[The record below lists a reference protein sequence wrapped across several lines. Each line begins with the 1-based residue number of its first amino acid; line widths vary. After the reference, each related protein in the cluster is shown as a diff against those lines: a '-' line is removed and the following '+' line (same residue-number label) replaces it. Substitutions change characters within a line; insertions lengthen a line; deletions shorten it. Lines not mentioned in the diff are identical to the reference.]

1 MFYGILK
8 RMKKTVQI
16 LNGTSL
22 ITSFVLG
29 TVMLVLFIIRSI
41 TLYNTFINSLTLDSD
56 MINSLYMIA
65 VSNFV
70 IMAFCLILS
79 IVAFVKD
86 VPVRSGVT
94 LLSFWNATL
103 SVICSIILIGL
114 VYFFNTYFLNMLW

>member
-1 MFYGILK
+1 
-8 RMKKTVQI
+8 
-16 LNGTSL
+16 
-22 ITSFVLG
+22 
-29 TVMLVLFIIRSI
+29 MLVLFIIRSI

-56 MINSLYMIA
+56 MINSLYMIS